1 MKEKVESLREIIILI
16 IVLLLLTVSAFSQ
29 NQFSDYVN
37 YQKSLVDGD
46 YMYVMVK
53 NKTEIISLTDS
64 AKLDAF
70 IRDWLG
76 VKYKLGGSTK
86 RGIDCSQFTKR
97 LYRDVYGL
105 ELKDVA
111 YKQWIQTKRISKTNL
126 IVGDIIFFNSRISPS
141 GWHCGIYI
149 GNDRFVHAANKSEGV
164 KISSLNEPKYKKSYK
179 GAGRL

>member
-1 MKEKVESLREIIILI
+1 MNKKFKEIIWLI
-16 IVLLLLTVSAFSQ
+16 IVLTLLTISAFSQ

-46 YMYVMVK
+46 YVYVMVK
-53 NKTEIISLTDS
+53 GKTEIIALTDS

-76 VKYKLGGSTK
+76 VKYRLGGRTK
-86 RGIDCSQFTKR
+86 SGIDCSQFTKR

-111 YKQWIQTKRISKTNL
+111 YKQWSQTNRITKTNL
-126 IVGDIIFFNSRISPS
+126 IIGDIVFFNTRISPS

-149 GNDRFVHAANKSEGV
+149 GNDKFVHAANKAEGV
-164 KISSLNEPKYKKSYK
+164 KISSLSEPKYKKSYK
-179 GAGRL
+179 GGGRL